1 MALRRSK
8 PFLAAFPLIDAAI
21 EGAGAGGVLSRDEF
35 QSARAR
41 IVELLCDAAD
51 DDEKVEGFC
60 ELLDEAM
67 AGSLATLRAVPPEKI
82 ELASGDLVGAVG
94 ALMKDHPS
102 ERVRELARD
111 VVRGWRAGVKAELA
125 RARAAMDVL
134 DSLSTTPPP
143 PHPQDAAAPAA
154 DTDTKSKHEAK
165 IPEQTRPRKTTVVS
179 SSRRVSSV
187 ESYVPLSKTRAPIVV
202 SNSGNINAKPSANM
216 GAPAV
221 VPAQPKKTPPA
232 VVISSAAEEEEK
244 MEATKRKLHE
254 RYQEAGDAKRR
265 RTIQVIEPPRPPP
278 GMKKGQMQR
287 NAHPAR
293 CAAARCFVKSSSLG
307 MRV

>member
-21 EGAGAGGVLSRDEF
+21 EGAGGLSRDEF
-35 QSARAR
+35 RSARAR

-51 DDEKVEGFC
+51 DDGKVEGFC

-67 AGSLATLRAVPPEKI
+67 AESLATLRAVPAEKI

-102 ERVRELARD
+102 ERVRGLARD
-111 VVRGWRAGVKAELA
+111 VVRWWRAGVKAELA

-134 DSLSTTPPP
+134 DGLSSTPPP
-143 PHPQDAAAPAA
+143 PAANCDTKTKKEGKLPDEQQQPRARKTPAA
-154 DTDTKSKHEAK
+154 ITISHPSTAESKK
-165 IPEQTRPRKTTVVS
+165 G
-179 SSRRVSSV
+179 
-187 ESYVPLSKTRAPIVV
+187 APID
-202 SNSGNINAKPSANM
+202 SASKAKPSANM
-216 GAPAV
+216 KAPAV
-221 VPAQPKKTPPA
+221 VQAQPKKTPP
-232 VVISSAAEEEEK
+232 VIVSSSATEEEKK

-254 RYQEAGDAKRR
+254 RYQEAEEAKRQR
-265 RTIQVIEPPRPPP
+265 KIQWIEPPRQPPP
-278 GMKKGQMQR
+278 GMKKGQMPR

-293 CAAARCFVKSSSLG
+293 CAAASCFVKSSSLG

>member
-21 EGAGAGGVLSRDEF
+21 EGAGGLSRDEF
-35 QSARAR
+35 RSARAR

-51 DDEKVEGFC
+51 DDGKVEGFC

-67 AGSLATLRAVPPEKI
+67 AESLATLRAVPAEKI

-102 ERVRELARD
+102 ERVRGLVRD
-111 VVRGWRAGVKAELA
+111 VVRGWKAGVKAELA
-125 RARAAMDVL
+125 RARAAMDML
-134 DSLSTTPPP
+134 DDLSSTAPPP
-143 PHPQDAAAPAA
+143 VNSDTKTKKEGKLPEEQPRARKIPAA
-154 DTDTKSKHEAK
+154 ITSSHPSTAVSKK
-165 IPEQTRPRKTTVVS
+165 
-179 SSRRVSSV
+179 
-187 ESYVPLSKTRAPIVV
+187 RAPIV
-202 SNSGNINAKPSANM
+202 SASKAKPSANM
-216 GAPAV
+216 EAPAV
-221 VPAQPKKTPPA
+221 VPAQPKKTPP
-232 VVISSAAEEEEK
+232 VIVSSAAEEEKK

-254 RYQEAGDAKRR
+254 RYQEAEEAKRR
-265 RTIQVIEPPRPPP
+265 RKIQEIKPPQLPA

-293 CAAARCFVKSSSLG
+293 CAAARGFVKPSSE

>member
-21 EGAGAGGVLSRDEF
+21 EGAGGLSRDEF
-35 QSARAR
+35 RSARAR

-51 DDEKVEGFC
+51 DDGKVEGFC

-67 AGSLATLRAVPPEKI
+67 AESLATLRAVPAEKI

-102 ERVRELARD
+102 ERVRVLARD
-111 VVRGWRAGVKAELA
+111 VVRWWRAGVKAELA

-134 DSLSTTPPP
+134 DGLSSTPPP
-143 PHPQDAAAPAA
+143 PAANCDTKTKKEGKLPDEQQQPRARKTPAA
-154 DTDTKSKHEAK
+154 ITSSHPSTAVSKK
-165 IPEQTRPRKTTVVS
+165 G
-179 SSRRVSSV
+179 
-187 ESYVPLSKTRAPIVV
+187 VPIASASK
-202 SNSGNINAKPSANM
+202 AKPSANM
-216 GAPAV
+216 KAPAV
-221 VPAQPKKTPPA
+221 VPAQPKKKTPP
-232 VVISSAAEEEEK
+232 VVVRSIAADEGKK

-254 RYQEAGDAKRR
+254 RYQEAEDAKRQR
-265 RTIQVIEPPRPPP
+265 KILWIEPRRPPP

-287 NAHPAR
+287 NAHLASY
-293 CAAARCFVKSSSLG
+293 AAARCFVKSSSLG

>member
-8 PFLAAFPLIDAAI
+8 PYLAAFPLIDAAI
-21 EGAGAGGVLSRDEF
+21 EGAGGLSRDEF
-35 QSARAR
+35 RSARAR

-51 DDEKVEGFC
+51 DDGKVEGFC
-60 ELLDEAM
+60 ELLDEAL
-67 AGSLATLRAVPPEKI
+67 AGSLATLRAVPAEKI

-125 RARAAMDVL
+125 RARAAMDML
-134 DSLSTTPPP
+134 DGLSSSAPPP
-143 PHPQDAAAPAA
+143 VNSDTKTKKEGKLPEEQPRARKTPAA
-154 DTDTKSKHEAK
+154 ITSSHPSTAVSKK
-165 IPEQTRPRKTTVVS
+165 G
-179 SSRRVSSV
+179 
-187 ESYVPLSKTRAPIVV
+187 APIV
-202 SNSGNINAKPSANM
+202 SASKARPSANM

-221 VPAQPKKTPPA
+221 VPAQPKKMPP
-232 VVISSAAEEEEK
+232 VIVSSAAEEEEEK

-254 RYQEAGDAKRR
+254 RYQEAEEAKRR
-265 RTIQVIEPPRPPP
+265 RKIKEIEPPLPPP

-287 NAHPAR
+287 NARPAR
-293 CAAARCFVKSSSLG
+293 CAAARGFVKSSSLG
-307 MRV
+307 TRV

>member
-21 EGAGAGGVLSRDEF
+21 EGAGGLSRDEF
-35 QSARAR
+35 RSARAR

-51 DDEKVEGFC
+51 DDGKVEGFC

-67 AGSLATLRAVPPEKI
+67 AGSLATLRAVPLEKI

-94 ALMKDHPS
+94 ALIKDHPS
-102 ERVRELARD
+102 ERVRGLARD

-134 DSLSTTPPP
+134 LDGLSSSTPPP
-143 PHPQDAAAPAA
+143 PVKDDSAPAA
-154 DTDTKSKHEAK
+154 NSDTKTKKEGK
-165 IPEQTRPRKTTVVS
+165 IPEEQPRARKTPAAITS
-179 SSRRVSSV
+179 SHPSTSTA
-187 ESYVPLSKTRAPIVV
+187 ESKKGAPIA
-202 SNSGNINAKPSANM
+202 SASKAKPSANM
-216 GAPAV
+216 KAPAV
-221 VPAQPKKTPPA
+221 VQAQPKKTPPFI
-232 VVISSAAEEEEK
+232 VSSSATEEEKK

-254 RYQEAGDAKRR
+254 RYQEAEEAKRQR
-265 RTIQVIEPPRPPP
+265 KIQWIEPPRPPP

-287 NAHPAR
+287 NAHLASY
-293 CAAARCFVKSSSLG
+293 AAARCFVKSSSLG

>member
-8 PFLAAFPLIDAAI
+8 PFLAAFPLIDSAI

-35 QSARAR
+35 RSARAR

-82 ELASGDLVGAVG
+82 ELASGDLIGAVG

-134 DSLSTTPPP
+134 DGLSTTPPP
-143 PHPQDAAAPAA
+143 PLRDETAPMA
-154 DTDTKSKHEAK
+154 DYNRKAKK
-165 IPEQTRPRKTTVVS
+165 IPEEPPRPRKSTVAS
-179 SSRRVSSV
+179 SCRRISTA
-187 ESYVPLSKTRAPIVV
+187 ESKKGAPIVGT
-202 SNSGNINAKPSANM
+202 SNAKPSANM

-221 VPAQPKKTPPA
+221 VPAQPKKTPPT
-232 VVISSAAEEEEK
+232 VVGSAAEEEKK

-293 CAAARCFVKSSSLG
+293 CAAARCFVKSSSTG

>member
-21 EGAGAGGVLSRDEF
+21 EGAGGLSRDEF
-35 QSARAR
+35 RSARAR

-51 DDEKVEGFC
+51 DDGKVEGFC

-67 AGSLATLRAVPPEKI
+67 AESLATLRAVPAEKI

-125 RARAAMDVL
+125 RARAAMDML
-134 DSLSTTPPP
+134 DDLSSTAPPP
-143 PHPQDAAAPAA
+143 VNS
-154 DTDTKSKHEAK
+154 DTKTKKEGK
-165 IPEQTRPRKTTVVS
+165 LPEEQPRPRKTPAAITRS
-179 SSRRVSSV
+179 HPSTA
-187 ESYVPLSKTRAPIVV
+187 ESKKGAPIA
-202 SNSGNINAKPSANM
+202 SASKARPSANI
-216 GAPAV
+216 GVAAV
-221 VPAQPKKTPPA
+221 IPAQPKKTPR
-232 VVISSAAEEEEK
+232 VIVSSSATEEEKK

-254 RYQEAGDAKRR
+254 RYQEAENVKRQR
-265 RTIQVIEPPRPPP
+265 KIQWIEPRPPPP
-278 GMKKGQMQR
+278 GMKKGLMQR
-287 NAHPAR
+287 NADTAR
-293 CAAARCFVKSSSLG
+293 CAAARCLVKSRRLARLG
-307 MRV
+307 

>member
-35 QSARAR
+35 RSARAR

-67 AGSLATLRAVPPEKI
+67 AGSLATLRAVSPEKI

-125 RARAAMDVL
+125 RAKAAMDVL
-134 DSLSTTPPP
+134 DGLSSTPPP
-143 PHPQDAAAPAA
+143 PLRDETAPMA
-154 DTDTKSKHEAK
+154 DSNTTAKK
-165 IPEQTRPRKTTVVS
+165 IPEEPPRPRKSTVS
-179 SSRRVSSV
+179 SSCRRISTA
-187 ESYVPLSKTRAPIVV
+187 ESKKGAPIVGT
-202 SNSGNINAKPSANM
+202 SNAKPSANM
-216 GAPAV
+216 GAPA
-221 VPAQPKKTPPA
+221 
-232 VVISSAAEEEEK
+232 EEEK

-254 RYQEAGDAKRR
+254 RYQEAEDAKRR

-278 GMKKGQMQR
+278 GMNKGQMQR

-293 CAAARCFVKSSSLG
+293 CAAERCFVKSSTLG

>member
-8 PFLAAFPLIDAAI
+8 PFLAAFPLIDTAI
-21 EGAGAGGVLSRDEF
+21 EGAGGLSRDEF
-35 QSARAR
+35 RSARAR
-41 IVELLCDAAD
+41 IVELLCDAAN

-82 ELASGDLVGAVG
+82 ALASGDLVGAVG

-134 DSLSTTPPP
+134 LDGLSSSTPPP
-143 PHPQDAAAPAA
+143 PVKDDSAPAA
-154 DTDTKSKHEAK
+154 NSDTKTKKEGK
-165 IPEQTRPRKTTVVS
+165 IPEEQPRPRKTPAAITRS
-179 SSRRVSSV
+179 HPSTA
-187 ESYVPLSKTRAPIVV
+187 ESKKGAPIA
-202 SNSGNINAKPSANM
+202 SASKARPSANI
-216 GAPAV
+216 GVAAV
-221 VPAQPKKTPPA
+221 IPAQPKKTPR
-232 VVISSAAEEEEK
+232 VIVSSSATEEEKK

-254 RYQEAGDAKRR
+254 RYLEAENAKRQR
-265 RTIQVIEPPRPPP
+265 KIQWIEPRPPPP
-278 GMKKGQMQR
+278 GMKKGLMQR
-287 NAHPAR
+287 NADTAR
-293 CAAARCFVKSSSLG
+293 CAAARCLVKSRRLARLG
-307 MRV
+307 

>member
-21 EGAGAGGVLSRDEF
+21 EAADAGGSLCRDEF
-35 QSARAR
+35 RSARAR
-41 IVELLCDAAD
+41 IVELLCDAAN

-82 ELASGDLVGAVG
+82 ALASGDLVGAVG

-134 DSLSTTPPP
+134 DALSSSTPPP
-143 PHPQDAAAPAA
+143 PPVKD
-154 DTDTKSKHEAK
+154 DTKTTKKEGK
-165 IPEQTRPRKTTVVS
+165 IPEEQPRARKTPAAITS
-179 SSRRVSSV
+179 SHPSTSTA
-187 ESYVPLSKTRAPIVV
+187 ESKKGAPIA
-202 SNSGNINAKPSANM
+202 SASKARPSANM

-221 VPAQPKKTPPA
+221 VPAQPKKTLPA
-232 VVISSAAEEEEK
+232 VVSSVAELERK
-244 MEATKRKLHE
+244 METTKRKLHE
-254 RYQEAGDAKRR
+254 RYQEAENAKRQR
-265 RTIQVIEPPRPPP
+265 KIQWIEPPRQPPP
-278 GMKKGQMQR
+278 GMKKGQMPR

-293 CAAARCFVKSSSLG
+293 CAAASCFVKSSSLG